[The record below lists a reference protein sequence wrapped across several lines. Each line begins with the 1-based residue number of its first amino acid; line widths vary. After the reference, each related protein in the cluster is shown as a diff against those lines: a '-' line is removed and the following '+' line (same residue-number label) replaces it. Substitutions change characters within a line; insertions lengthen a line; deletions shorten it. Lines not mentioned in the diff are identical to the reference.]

1 MSNDPAND
9 AAGAVLRTGDKE
21 IAFPLVEATQ
31 GNNAYDVSRLMKDS
45 GNVALDVGFVNTA
58 SCRSAITF
66 IDGDAGILRY
76 RGYPIEQLAENSTF
90 LETSYLLIYG
100 ELPTAPQLAAFDSTI
115 RRHTLLHEDLKG
127 FFGGFPVDAHPMPV
141 LSSAVSALSTFYQ
154 DSLDPFDADQVE
166 ISTVRLMAKLPTIA
180 AYAYKKSIGQPLLY
194 PDNTLSM
201 VENFLRM
208 TFGLPAEPYD
218 LDPVMVKALD
228 QLLILHADHEQN
240 CSTSTVRMVGS
251 AHANLFASVSAG
263 INALF
268 GPLHGGANQSVL
280 EMLDKIK
287 ADGGD
292 VDEFVRKVK
301 NKDAGVKLMGFGHR
315 VYKNYDPRAAI
326 VKSTADELL
335 QKLGHRDELLDIALK
350 LEAVALSDEYFIERK
365 LYPNVDFYTGLI
377 YKAMGFP
384 PKMFT
389 VLFALGRLPGW
400 IAQWRE
406 MIEDPETKIGRP
418 RQVYVGATERKY
430 EAITGRV

>member
-1 MSNDPAND
+1 MSND
-9 AAGAVLRTGDKE
+9 AAGVVLRTGDKE
-21 IAFPLVEATQ
+21 LQLRLVESTE
-31 GNNAYDVSRLMKDS
+31 GINAYDVSKLLEET
-45 GNVALDVGFVNTA
+45 GNVTLDVGFVNTA
-58 SCRSAITF
+58 SCRSAITY
-66 IDGDAGILRY
+66 IDGGAGILRY

-90 LETSYLLIYG
+90 LETSHLLIYG
-100 ELPTAPQLAAFDSTI
+100 ELPTAQELENFDARI
-115 RRHTLLHEDLKG
+115 RQHTLLHEDLKS
-127 FFGGFPVDAHPMPV
+127 FFGGFPRDAHPMPV

-154 DSLDPFDADQVE
+154 DSLDPFDAEQVE

-240 CSTSTVRMVGS
+240 CSTSTVRLVGS

-268 GPLHGGANQSVL
+268 GPLHGGANQAVL
-280 EMLDKIK
+280 EMLDQIK
-287 ADGGD
+287 VDGGD
-292 VDEFVRKVK
+292 VDQFVRKVK
-301 NKDAGVKLMGFGHR
+301 SKDEGVKLMGFGHR

-326 VKSTADELL
+326 IKKTADQLL
-335 QKLGHRDELLDIALK
+335 ESLGHRDALLDIAFK
-350 LEAVALSDEYFIERK
+350 LEQVALSDEYFIERK
-365 LYPNVDFYTGLI
+365 LYPNVDFYSGLI

-384 PKMFT
+384 PRMFT

-406 MIEDPETKIGRP
+406 MIQDPETKIGRP

-430 EAITGRV
+430 VPVSRR